1 MRRTPTV
8 YQSGE
13 RDASH
18 KLPCSF
24 LSVSSQPVSIRLTSL
39 SCQGERGC
47 LALPAALRRSEW
59 RMVWWSCRREP
70 RKTESTPGPQVH
82 DSIDGDVLHPGNK
95 KPRRRRQYIYVEVV
109 SIRAFHRPPSS
120 FLLPSSF
127 HRRRRPH
134 HCKRGVGCYRHHD
147 LHTYHHRKGGCKE
160 LRRGRPGN
168 TPGRAPKNSRHLSSL
183 PRDILTMQYILLHVC
198 QSFIYFPVYSRLCAT
213 GVHIIQFILMHSR
226 ICVYGLHLALQVCNM
241 LC

>member
-1 MRRTPTV
+1 MKRAVTGFCKSSMAVPVFKVAMRRTPTV

-95 KPRRRRQYIYVEVV
+95 KPRRRRQYIYRGSVHSGV
-109 SIRAFHRPPSS
+109 PSS
-120 FLLPSSF
+120 AVVISPPLQISF
-127 HRRRRPH
+127 HRRCRPH
-134 HCKRGVGCYRHHD
+134 HCKRGVGCHRHHD
-147 LHTYHHRKGGCKE
+147 LHTYHHR
-160 LRRGRPGN
+160 RGVQRIAS
-168 TPGRAPKNSRHLSSL
+168 RATRENARESAEEQPSSL
-183 PRDILTMQYILLHVC
+183 
-198 QSFIYFPVYSRLCAT
+198 
-213 GVHIIQFILMHSR
+213 
-226 ICVYGLHLALQVCNM
+226 
-241 LC
+241 